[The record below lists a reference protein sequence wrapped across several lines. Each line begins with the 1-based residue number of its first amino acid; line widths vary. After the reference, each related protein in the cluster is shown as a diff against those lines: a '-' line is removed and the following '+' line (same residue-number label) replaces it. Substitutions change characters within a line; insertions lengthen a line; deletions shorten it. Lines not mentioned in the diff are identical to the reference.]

1 MAVNPTPK
9 MTIAIAPTIHTVR
22 TQPGRSIVQPPIAT
36 AASTIS
42 ASAGT
47 AR

>member
-1 MAVNPTPK
+1 MAVNTTPK
-9 MTIAIAPTIHTVR
+9 ITISAAPTIHAVR
-22 TQPGRSIVQPPIAT
+22 TRLGSSIVQPPIAT
-36 AASTIS
+36 AANTIS

>member
-1 MAVNPTPK
+1 MAVNTTPSATSVIAA
-9 MTIAIAPTIHTVR
+9 TIQVVR